1 MATNEYLRVNTQK
14 QTWSGMTRYILWVDS
29 ASVQIE
35 LYDTPQKWGKTAF
48 IYSLWVDE
56 DCRRKGKAALLL
68 DAAERIVKQA
78 GHKSAVMEWELKN
91 TPREILDY
99 YFRRG
104 YEEILFDGN
113 GEYSVVEKIFRKP

>member
-1 MATNEYLRVNTQK
+1 MNIQK
-14 QTWSGMTRYILWVDS
+14 QKQMWSGMARYVIWTDG

-56 DCRRKGKAALLL
+56 YCRRQGKAAALL
-68 DAAERIVKQA
+68 DEAERIVKQA
-78 GHKSAVMEWELKN
+78 GHKTAVMEWEYKN
-91 TPREILDY
+91 TPRAILDY

-104 YEEILFDGN
+104 YEEIIFDDK
-113 GEYSVVEKIFRKP
+113 GEYCVVEKTF